1 MDSSLVLV
9 ANAKDG
15 TISTFTL
22 TDDALEPLGRSD
34 VGALGMPLAV
44 DADRDL
50 VFAGT
55 NNPRGVTVLR
65 LDRASG
71 ALTPLG
77 RYPTQGSPTY
87 LALNS
92 HGGLLLS
99 ASYHQGLG
107 EVFQVG
113 VDGALTAIGD
123 PIARDNLHSVQLS
136 PDDAFCYF
144 VSLREDLVAQYALS
158 PGGELTPLD
167 PPTVAAPTG
176 SGPRHIVLD
185 SSATAAYVST
195 EYAGQ
200 ALHYRRDPVSGVL
213 EKASWA
219 TCIPTDRGLSHSRFG
234 AQPRDEDLIWCAD
247 LHLDGPGRLLYC
259 SERNRGTITAV
270 EVAEQTGELGRATAH
285 SDVVAQPRGF
295 RVLPN
300 GDLLVASETDRVVA
314 RFRPDENGA
323 LTEVDRQE
331 VGLGAN
337 WIEVI
342 PH

>member
-1 MDSSLVLV
+1 M
-9 ANAKDG
+9 
-15 TISTFTL
+15 
-22 TDDALEPLGRSD
+22 
-34 VGALGMPLAV
+34 
-44 DADRDL
+44 
-50 VFAGT
+50 
-55 NNPRGVTVLR
+55 
-65 LDRASG
+65 
-71 ALTPLG
+71 
-77 RYPTQGSPTY
+77 
-87 LALNS
+87 
-92 HGGLLLS
+92 
-99 ASYHQGLG
+99 
-107 EVFQVG
+107 
-113 VDGALTAIGD
+113 
-123 PIARDNLHSVQLS
+123 
-136 PDDAFCYF
+136 
-144 VSLREDLVAQYALS
+144 
-158 PGGELTPLD
+158 
-167 PPTVAAPTG
+167 
-176 SGPRHIVLD
+176 LD